1 MYEYTQNYYDGWYRY
16 PNPPWPIAG
25 SPEQL
30 DVDLDEKYPN
40 TGIDFMEAWDEPQET
55 PFSYQDM
62 KQVIARYYFRSYLA
76 MNLKNNILI

>member
-1 MYEYTQNYYDGWYRY
+1 MYEYTQNYYDGGYRY

-40 TGIDFMEAWDEPQET
+40 TGIDFMEAWDERQET
-55 PFSYQDM
+55 PF
-62 KQVIARYYFRSYLA
+62 
-76 MNLKNNILI
+76 

>member
-1 MYEYTQNYYDGWYRY
+1 MYEYTQNYYDGGYRY

-55 PFSYQDM
+55 PF
-62 KQVIARYYFRSYLA
+62 
-76 MNLKNNILI
+76 